1 MTAAR
6 VRPAIRSKIVIPLFA
21 GKPSHPFVP
30 LGHRTAGARSK
41 GQGRP
46 SAGACALPLTAA
58 STLAGWWRS
67 GDRTAWHY
75 AVLILAGAL
84 SVCTGSGVAVAQ
96 SVPVERP
103 AAAHPYAAHIA
114 DASQRFGI
122 PEHWIRAVLRAESAG
137 DVRAVS
143 SAGAMGLMQVMPDT
157 WAGLRVRHG
166 LGRDPYDPRDNILAG
181 TAYLREMFD
190 RYGNVGAMLAAYNAG
205 PGRYDEHLATGR
217 ALPAE
222 TRAYVAALAPIL
234 GGATA
239 TEAPSSAP
247 PPPPDWR
254 EAPLFV
260 MRPGDARAVAAP
272 PPDAQSGDGRATVP
286 ARDPVDA
293 ESQGD
298 SIFVADASGS
308 GTP

>member
-1 MTAAR
+1 MTAA
-6 VRPAIRSKIVIPLFA
+6 P
-21 GKPSHPFVP
+21 
-30 LGHRTAGARSK
+30 
-41 GQGRP
+41 
-46 SAGACALPLTAA
+46 
-58 STLAGWWRS
+58 TLSGWRRS
-67 GDRTAWHY
+67 GDRPAWQY
-75 AVLILAGAL
+75 AVLLLAGAL
-84 SVCTGSGVAVAQ
+84 FVCIGSGVAVAQ
-96 SVPVERP
+96 SASVERP
-103 AAAHPYAAHIA
+103 AAAHLYAAHIA
-114 DASQRFGI
+114 EASQRFGI

-137 DVRAVS
+137 DVRAIS

-157 WAGLRVRHG
+157 WTGLRVRYG
-166 LGRDPYDPRDNILAG
+166 FGRDPYNPRDNILAG

-205 PGRYDEHLATGR
+205 PGRYDEHRATGR
-217 ALPAE
+217 PLPAE

-260 MRPGDARAVAAP
+260 MRPAATRAAAAP
-272 PPDAQSGDGRATVP
+272 PSEAQSGDGRAAVP
-286 ARDPVDA
+286 ACDPAPA
-293 ESQGD
+293 EPQDG
-298 SIFVADASGS
+298 SIFVASASDG

>member
-21 GKPSHPFVP
+21 EKPSHPSVP

-58 STLAGWWRS
+58 STLAGWRRS
-67 GDRTAWHY
+67 GDRPAWHY

-157 WAGLRVRHG
+157 WAGLRVRYG

-272 PPDAQSGDGRATVP
+272 PSDAQSGDGRATVP